1 MGISALARNIGAT
14 PSSRDLSKTKINNK
28 NSIFKILIMFNIQYN
43 YFLVYFVTKR
53 WFLNTPHDL
62 IHVLLV
68 TFTVIKKQNHNGLA
82 VLFQRT
88 WKLLSPTWLE
98 TWRSCI
104 QTSLLLLLL
113 LLWSNKLTSSIEL
126 MMLHIAQLPIIF
138 FSMRGSWSH
147 SSSPAVH
154 CTVGLFFSFQAFDE
168 HL

>member
-1 MGISALARNIGAT
+1 MTL
-14 PSSRDLSKTKINNK
+14 
-28 NSIFKILIMFNIQYN
+28 QYSM
-43 YFLVYFVTKR
+43 
-53 WFLNTPHDL
+53 
-62 IHVLLV
+62 IHVLLLLV
-68 TFTVIKKQNHNGLA
+68 TFTVIKKQNHNGLT

-154 CTVGLFFSFQAFDE
+154 CTVGLFFFLPSFWWTPLT
-168 HL
+168 HTSLILKKL